1 MSELIRTNKFE
12 TIDASVLSFSRFARN
27 EVFWDEAMI

>member
-27 EVFWDEAMI
+27 ELFWDEAMI